1 MFLAETIAGIKEVNQ
16 AVMLKTKSRLDSLI
30 KPPGSLGS
38 LEEIAIKLAGIQN
51 QVIPEYGKSSVI
63 LMAGD
68 HGVVEEGVS
77 AAPKEI
83 TIQMLA
89 AFASG
94 VAGINVISRLN
105 DTELIVVDVGVD
117 SQVKI
122 KGVVDC
128 KIRMGTGNITRGPAM
143 TKQEAV
149 EAIETGIKIVNIQ
162 IDKGYTII
170 ATGDMGIGNTT
181 PSSAILSV
189 LAGLDAELATGRGT
203 MVNNVVLEKKIWA
216 VRESIRVNEPDP
228 RDGIDVLA
236 KVGGL
241 EIAGL
246 VGVILGSAAR
256 GVPVVIDGFIS
267 SAAAMIACR
276 IADKAKAYI
285 IPSHLSG
292 ESGHDFMLK
301 HLGLKPL
308 LYLDMRL
315 GEGTGAVLALSIIE
329 AACRLTSE
337 MASFEE
343 AGLTELDENKLIS
356 K

>member
-1 MFLAETIAGIKEVNQ
+1 MLLSETISRINEVDQ
-16 AVMLKTKSRLDSLI
+16 GVMLKTKSRLDSLI

-38 LEEIAIKLAGIQN
+38 LEEIAIKLSGIQN
-51 QVIPEYGKSSVI
+51 RVLPVYGKSSVI

-83 TIQMLA
+83 TLQMLS

-94 VAGINVISRLN
+94 VAGINVISKLN
-105 DTELIVVDVGVD
+105 DTELVVVDVGVD
-117 SQVKI
+117 SPVKI
-122 KGVVDC
+122 KGVIDC
-128 KIRMGTGNITRGPAM
+128 KIRMGTGNITKGPAM
-143 TKQEAV
+143 TRQEAI
-149 EAIETGIKIVNIQ
+149 EAIETGIVIVNSQ
-162 IDKGYTII
+162 IDKGYSII

-203 MVNNVVLEKKIWA
+203 MVNNMVLEKKIWA
-216 VRESIRVNEPDP
+216 VREAIRVNVPDP
-228 RDGIDVLA
+228 KDGIDVLS

-256 GVPVVIDGFIS
+256 RVPVVIDGFIS
-267 SAAAMIACR
+267 SAAAMIAAS
-276 IADKAKAYI
+276 ITEKSKAYI

-308 LYLDMRL
+308 LHLDMRL
-315 GEGTGAVLALSIIE
+315 GEGTGAVLAMRIIE
-329 AACRLTSE
+329 AACRLTSD
-337 MASFEE
+337 MASFQE
-343 AGLTELDENKLIS
+343 AGLSDLDEDKLNI
-356 K
+356 